1 MATDGIKKA
10 MTEGIT
16 IAENAFNVMKDN
28 TGDKDVA
35 DMLKLMFGEGA
46 DYQSKFDAVKS
57 E

>member
-1 MATDGIKKA
+1 MATDEIKKA

-16 IAENAFNVMKDN
+16 IAESAFNVMKDK
-28 TGDKDVA
+28 TGDKHVA
-35 DMLKLMFGEGA
+35 DMLKLMLGEGA

>member
-1 MATDGIKKA
+1 

-28 TGDKDVA
+28 TGDKHVA
-35 DMLKLMFGEGA
+35 DMLKLMLGEGA